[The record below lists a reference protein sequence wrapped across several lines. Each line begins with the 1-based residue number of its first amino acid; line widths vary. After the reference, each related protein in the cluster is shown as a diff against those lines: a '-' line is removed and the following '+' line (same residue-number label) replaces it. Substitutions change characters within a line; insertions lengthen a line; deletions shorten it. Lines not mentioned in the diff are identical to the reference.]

1 MSGWMVVSTGCR
13 GTGKVVPFNPSAV
26 LEPSTIKD
34 LSEGGVAI
42 CADGARLLVLTASG
56 TRLLTVDSNFNQM
69 ETIPLNRRLVAPRG
83 IGADRY
89 YIYLYD
95 DNVLYRM
102 AKDKLTM
109 QELLGNVRV
118 AGLANY
124 APGEVLV
131 SEGERQF
138 VLLKTLFGESRVFL
152 DKVDVPQPGAMTNFP
167 NGVWGILSAGDRLV
181 KVNRAGIVVGTAK
194 LMPGVD
200 ILAADKWGRAVVLK
214 RGEPVVWVEENGKFN
229 GYELSGAKMP
239 TGCAV
244 LDGQI
249 VILDNGNR
257 LISYRLPAI
266 TRTGGNEA
274 EHENGLF
281 PGR

>member
-1 MSGWMVVSTGCR
+1 
-13 GTGKVVPFNPSAV
+13 VVPFNPSAV
-26 LEPSTIKD
+26 LEPTTIKD

-42 CADGARLLVLTASG
+42 CADGGRLLVLTASG
-56 TRLLTVDSNFNQM
+56 TRILSVDTNFNQM
-69 ETIPLNRRLVAPRG
+69 ETIPLNRRLVPPRG

-95 DNVLYRM
+95 DNVLYRL

-152 DKVDVPQPGAMTNFP
+152 DKVDVTRPGAMTNFP
-167 NGVWGILSAGDRLV
+167 NGVWGILSASDRLV
-181 KVNRAGIVVGTAK
+181 KVNRAGIVVKTAK
-194 LMPGVD
+194 LPPGVD
-200 ILAADKWGRAVVLK
+200 VLAADKWGRAVVLK
-214 RGEPVVWVEENGKFN
+214 RGEPVVWVDENGKFN
-229 GYELSGAKMP
+229 GYGLGGAATP

-244 LDGQI
+244 LDGQF

-257 LISYRLPAI
+257 LISYRLPAL
-266 TRTGGNEA
+266 TRPGGKEA